1 MLLQLPDPVA
11 DIVET
16 VFIRAIIC
24 KHYSLSILK
33 IILSDVSIALLA
45 CSVPN
50 LELDIFPI
58 ELNVLDLKIDSD
70 SGNEG
75 GGEVLISEFQKDARF
90 AHSRVSNCNY
100 ADFVIDGLVF
110 QAKVGCS
117 ARRLTARGTQLLG
130 CH

>member
-1 MLLQLPDPVA
+1 MLFQLPDPVA
-11 DIVET
+11 HIVET

-33 IILSDVSIALLA
+33 IILSDVSIAFLA

-50 LELDIFPI
+50 LKLDIFPI
-58 ELNVLDLKIDSD
+58 ELNVFDLKIDSD

-75 GGEVLISEFQKDARF
+75 GSEVLVGEFQKDASF

-100 ADFVIDGLVF
+100 ADFVIDGLIF
-110 QAKVGCS
+110 QAKVGGS